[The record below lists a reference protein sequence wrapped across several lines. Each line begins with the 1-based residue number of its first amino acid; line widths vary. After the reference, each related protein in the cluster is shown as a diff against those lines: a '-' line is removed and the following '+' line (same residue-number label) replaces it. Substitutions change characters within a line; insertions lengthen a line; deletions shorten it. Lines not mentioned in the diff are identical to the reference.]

1 MDPSKDEA
9 QTEAALIDSLS
20 AEQNSRCESPKRGT
34 TLSTSTSSFEA
45 LDPHD
50 PNLSR
55 LANTMFQKTGEYL
68 QEELTATHADYRL
81 LERLN
86 KETIAKYTELKIISS
101 NVVQSLDSLNDKYQ
115 KLQPILDNI
124 NQIDDSVSKLEQ
136 AAYKLAAYSKR
147 LEAKFKDLEK
157 DTKSKWSCN
166 YEYISHCIFMYLY
179 ITDDNYL
186 GQQLLP
192 SMNDCVKKDMWE
204 LAIIRKAYVFR
215 TLYLLVYE
223 TS

>member
-1 MDPSKDEA
+1 MSVMDSLKNEM
-9 QTEAALIDSLS
+9 QTEPTLIENLS
-20 AEQNSRCESPKRGT
+20 AEQYSRCESPKRGT

-55 LANTMFQKTGEYL
+55 LANMMFEKTGEYL
-68 QEELTATHADYRL
+68 QEELTSTHADYQL

-86 KETIAKYTELKIISS
+86 KETITKYTELKIISS
-101 NVVQSLDSLNDKYQ
+101 NVVQSLDSLNEKYQ
-115 KLQPILDNI
+115 KLQPILNNI

-157 DTKSKWSCN
+157 DTKSK
-166 YEYISHCIFMYLY
+166 
-179 ITDDNYL
+179 
-186 GQQLLP
+186 
-192 SMNDCVKKDMWE
+192 
-204 LAIIRKAYVFR
+204 
-215 TLYLLVYE
+215 
-223 TS
+223 

>member
-1 MDPSKDEA
+1 MTSVKDPLREDIESEPPPFL
-9 QTEAALIDSLS
+9 ENS
-20 AEQNSRCESPKRGT
+20 ADHNLRCESPKRGT

-86 KETIAKYTELKIISS
+86 KETIAKYTELKTISS
-101 NVVQSLDSLNDKYQ
+101 SVAQSLDSLNEKYK

-124 NQIDDSVSKLEQ
+124 NEIDDSVTKLEQ

-147 LEAKFKDLEK
+147 LEAKFKDIEK
-157 DTKSKWSCN
+157 DTKSK
-166 YEYISHCIFMYLY
+166 
-179 ITDDNYL
+179 
-186 GQQLLP
+186 
-192 SMNDCVKKDMWE
+192 
-204 LAIIRKAYVFR
+204 
-215 TLYLLVYE
+215 
-223 TS
+223 

>member
-1 MDPSKDEA
+1 MTSVKDSKEEPQTDPPGFLENSVPER
-9 QTEAALIDSLS
+9 S
-20 AEQNSRCESPKRGT
+20 ARCESPKRGT

-55 LANTMFQKTGEYL
+55 MANTMFQKTGEYL

-86 KETIAKYTELKIISS
+86 KETIAKYTELKTISS
-101 NVVQSLDSLNDKYQ
+101 NVAQSLDALNEKYK

-124 NQIDDSVSKLEQ
+124 NEIDDSVTKLEQ

-147 LEAKFKDLEK
+147 LEAKFKDIEK
-157 DTKSKWSCN
+157 DAKSK
-166 YEYISHCIFMYLY
+166 
-179 ITDDNYL
+179 
-186 GQQLLP
+186 
-192 SMNDCVKKDMWE
+192 
-204 LAIIRKAYVFR
+204 
-215 TLYLLVYE
+215 
-223 TS
+223 

>member
-1 MDPSKDEA
+1 MTSVKDPLREDIESEPPPFL
-9 QTEAALIDSLS
+9 ENS
-20 AEQNSRCESPKRGT
+20 ADHNLRCESPKRGT

-86 KETIAKYTELKIISS
+86 KETIAKYTELKTISS
-101 NVVQSLDSLNDKYQ
+101 SVAQSLDSLNEKYK

-124 NQIDDSVSKLEQ
+124 NEIDDSVTKLEQ

-147 LEAKFKDLEK
+147 LEAKFKDIEK
-157 DTKSKWSCN
+157 DTKNK
-166 YEYISHCIFMYLY
+166 
-179 ITDDNYL
+179 
-186 GQQLLP
+186 
-192 SMNDCVKKDMWE
+192 
-204 LAIIRKAYVFR
+204 
-215 TLYLLVYE
+215 
-223 TS
+223 

>member
-1 MDPSKDEA
+1 MEPSKE
-9 QTEAALIDSLS
+9 DSQSETAPIENLS
-20 AEQNSRCESPKRGT
+20 AEQSPRCDSPKRGT

-50 PNLSR
+50 PNLSH

-86 KETIAKYTELKIISS
+86 KETIAKYTELKVISS
-101 NVVQSLDSLNDKYQ
+101 NVVQSLDSLNEKYH

-124 NQIDDSVSKLEQ
+124 NQIDDSVNKLEQ

-157 DTKSKWSCN
+157 DARNK
-166 YEYISHCIFMYLY
+166 
-179 ITDDNYL
+179 
-186 GQQLLP
+186 
-192 SMNDCVKKDMWE
+192 
-204 LAIIRKAYVFR
+204 
-215 TLYLLVYE
+215 
-223 TS
+223 

>member
-1 MDPSKDEA
+1 MTSMKESSKEEA
-9 QTEAALIDSLS
+9 PLMEDTAADRTP
-20 AEQNSRCESPKRGT
+20 RCESPKRGT

-68 QEELTATHADYRL
+68 QEELIATHADYRL

-86 KETIAKYTELKIISS
+86 KETIAKYTELKTISS
-101 NVVQSLDSLNDKYQ
+101 NVAQSLDSLNDKYS

-124 NQIDDSVSKLEQ
+124 KEIDDSVTKLEQ

-147 LEAKFKDLEK
+147 LEAKFKDTER
-157 DTKSKWSCN
+157 D
-166 YEYISHCIFMYLY
+166 
-179 ITDDNYL
+179 
-186 GQQLLP
+186 
-192 SMNDCVKKDMWE
+192 VKNK
-204 LAIIRKAYVFR
+204 
-215 TLYLLVYE
+215 
-223 TS
+223 

>member
-1 MDPSKDEA
+1 MTSVKDSIKDDG
-9 QTEAALIDSLS
+9 QTEAAQGVESSLT
-20 AEQNSRCESPKRGT
+20 ERNSRCGSPKRGT

-86 KETIAKYTELKIISS
+86 KETIAKYTELKTISS
-101 NVVQSLDSLNDKYQ
+101 SVAQSLDSLNEKYT

-124 NQIDDSVSKLEQ
+124 NEIDDSVTKLEQ
-136 AAYKLAAYSKR
+136 AAYKLASYSKR
-147 LEAKFKDLEK
+147 LEAKFKDIEK
-157 DTKSKWSCN
+157 DSKN
-166 YEYISHCIFMYLY
+166 
-179 ITDDNYL
+179 
-186 GQQLLP
+186 
-192 SMNDCVKKDMWE
+192 K
-204 LAIIRKAYVFR
+204 
-215 TLYLLVYE
+215 
-223 TS
+223 

>member
-1 MDPSKDEA
+1 MDTSKESTKEEVHGDGSGFADNSTGDRE
-9 QTEAALIDSLS
+9 
-20 AEQNSRCESPKRGT
+20 SRCESPKRGT

-86 KETIAKYTELKIISS
+86 KETIAKYTELKTITS
-101 NVVQSLDSLNDKYQ
+101 NVAQSLDALNEKSR

-124 NQIDDSVSKLEQ
+124 NEIDDSATKLER
-136 AAYKLAAYSKR
+136 AAYKLAWYSKR
-147 LEAKFKDLEK
+147 LEFKFKDIEK
-157 DTKSKWSCN
+157 EAKN
-166 YEYISHCIFMYLY
+166 I
-179 ITDDNYL
+179 
-186 GQQLLP
+186 
-192 SMNDCVKKDMWE
+192 
-204 LAIIRKAYVFR
+204 
-215 TLYLLVYE
+215 
-223 TS
+223 

>member
-1 MDPSKDEA
+1 MTSVK
-9 QTEAALIDSLS
+9 DSLREDIQIEAS
-20 AEQNSRCESPKRGT
+20 SFLENSTDHNSRCGSPKRGT

-86 KETIAKYTELKIISS
+86 KESIAKYTELKTISS
-101 NVVQSLDSLNDKYQ
+101 SAAQSLDSLNEKYK

-124 NQIDDSVSKLEQ
+124 NEIDDSVTKLEQ

-147 LEAKFKDLEK
+147 LEAKFKDIEK
-157 DTKSKWSCN
+157 DTKNK
-166 YEYISHCIFMYLY
+166 
-179 ITDDNYL
+179 
-186 GQQLLP
+186 
-192 SMNDCVKKDMWE
+192 
-204 LAIIRKAYVFR
+204 
-215 TLYLLVYE
+215 
-223 TS
+223 

>member
-1 MDPSKDEA
+1 MTSVKDSEDV
-9 QTEAALIDSLS
+9 QTELPPFSESTTDHD
-20 AEQNSRCESPKRGT
+20 NSRCGSPKRGT

-55 LANTMFQKTGEYL
+55 LANTMFQKMEEYL

-86 KETIAKYTELKIISS
+86 KETIAKYTELKTVSS
-101 NVVQSLDSLNDKYQ
+101 SVAQSLDSLNEKYK

-124 NQIDDSVSKLEQ
+124 NEIDDSVTKLEQ

-147 LEAKFKDLEK
+147 LEAKFKCIEK
-157 DTKSKWSCN
+157 DTKSK
-166 YEYISHCIFMYLY
+166 
-179 ITDDNYL
+179 
-186 GQQLLP
+186 
-192 SMNDCVKKDMWE
+192 
-204 LAIIRKAYVFR
+204 
-215 TLYLLVYE
+215 
-223 TS
+223 

>member
-1 MDPSKDEA
+1 MTTVNKSSKEPTQSTVCA
-9 QTEAALIDSLS
+9 QMESSMTDG
-20 AEQNSRCESPKRGT
+20 NSRCESPKRGT

-86 KETIAKYTELKIISS
+86 KETIAKYTELKTISS
-101 NVVQSLDSLNDKYQ
+101 NVSISLDSLNEKY
-115 KLQPILDNI
+115 KNLRPILENI
-124 NQIDDSVSKLEQ
+124 DQIDDSVNKLEQ
-136 AAYKLAAYSKR
+136 AAYKLEAYSKR

-157 DTKSKWSCN
+157 DLKKNENLHVLKQCIDNVTKGNVMTGNK
-166 YEYISHCIFMYLY
+166 
-179 ITDDNYL
+179 
-186 GQQLLP
+186 P
-192 SMNDCVKKDMWE
+192 
-204 LAIIRKAYVFR
+204 
-215 TLYLLVYE
+215 TL
-223 TS
+223 

>member
-1 MDPSKDEA
+1 MTSVKDPLREDVQIEQSYMEN
-9 QTEAALIDSLS
+9 S
-20 AEQNSRCESPKRGT
+20 ADHNSRCGSPKRGT

-68 QEELTATHADYRL
+68 QEELTSTHADYRL

-86 KETIAKYTELKIISS
+86 KETIAKYTELKTISS
-101 NVVQSLDSLNDKYQ
+101 SVAQSLDSLNEKYK

-124 NQIDDSVSKLEQ
+124 NEIDDSVTKLEQ

-147 LEAKFKDLEK
+147 LEMKFKDIEK
-157 DTKSKWSCN
+157 DTKSK
-166 YEYISHCIFMYLY
+166 
-179 ITDDNYL
+179 
-186 GQQLLP
+186 
-192 SMNDCVKKDMWE
+192 
-204 LAIIRKAYVFR
+204 
-215 TLYLLVYE
+215 
-223 TS
+223 

>member
-1 MDPSKDEA
+1 MEPSNEELQIDA
-9 QTEAALIDSLS
+9 TLIENLS
-20 AEQNSRCESPKRGT
+20 AEQSLRCESPKRGT

-68 QEELTATHADYRL
+68 QEELTATHMDYRL

-86 KETIAKYTELKIISS
+86 KETIAKYTELKVISS
-101 NVVQSLDSLNDKYQ
+101 NVVQSLDSLNEKYR
-115 KLQPILDNI
+115 KLQPILENI

-157 DTKSKWSCN
+157 DTKSK
-166 YEYISHCIFMYLY
+166 
-179 ITDDNYL
+179 
-186 GQQLLP
+186 
-192 SMNDCVKKDMWE
+192 
-204 LAIIRKAYVFR
+204 
-215 TLYLLVYE
+215 
-223 TS
+223 